1 MISRRALIL
10 SGAGL
15 FITKSALSKSDERSY
30 VLGSTL
36 LEDIVSDL
44 TAGRAKTRLLISGSA
59 CPGHTDVKASDLVFA
74 ANAQG
79 IYVHPRQM
87 TLPSL
92 TQLFAAKEQLRT
104 RTHGIGVSGSWLI
117 PDVQIQASRAVAKT
131 LVQGETSD
139 FSDAVYARLQKRI
152 ERIKDFSEG
161 LESVRTRFHGKP
173 VVSALMQKDFVS
185 WCGFSIAATFG
196 GAESM
201 NPKILAEI
209 IALARK
215 RRVIGV
221 VENLQSGKEAGLP
234 IAEELK
240 IPRAILSNFPGSD
253 DNVPDYF
260 SLVRENI
267 RQLLL
272 LTGN

>member
-44 TAGRAKTRLLISGSA
+44 TAGRAKTRLLIRGSA

-152 ERIKDFSEG
+152 KRIKDFSEG

>member
-117 PDVQIQASRAVAKT
+117 TDVQIQASRAVAKT

-161 LESVRTRFHGKP
+161 LEPVRTRFHGKP

>member
-152 ERIKDFSEG
+152 KRIKDFSEG

>member
-161 LESVRTRFHGKP
+161 LEPVRTRFHGKP

-240 IPRAILSNFPGSD
+240 IPRAILSHFPGSD

>member
-15 FITKSALSKSDERSY
+15 FITRSALSKSDERSY

-44 TAGRAKTRLLISGSA
+44 TTGRAKTRLLISGSA

-161 LESVRTRFHGKP
+161 LEPVRTRFHGKP

-267 RQLLL
+267 KQLLL

>member
-10 SGAGL
+10 SGASL

-92 TQLFAAKEQLRT
+92 TQFFAAKEQLRT

-139 FSDAVYARLQKRI
+139 FSDAVYGRLQKRI

-201 NPKILAEI
+201 NPKILAET

-253 DNVPDYF
+253 DNVPDYI

>member
-36 LEDIVSDL
+36 LEDIISDL

-161 LESVRTRFHGKP
+161 LEPVRTRFHGKP

>member
-10 SGAGL
+10 SGASL

-139 FSDAVYARLQKRI
+139 FSDAVYGRLQKRI

-201 NPKILAEI
+201 NPKILAET

-253 DNVPDYF
+253 DNVPDYI

>member
-15 FITKSALSKSDERSY
+15 FITRSALSKSDERSY

-44 TAGRAKTRLLISGSA
+44 TTGRAKTRLLISGSA

-161 LESVRTRFHGKP
+161 LEPVRTRFHGKP

>member
-59 CPGHTDVKASDLVFA
+59 CPGLTDVKASDLVFA

-139 FSDAVYARLQKRI
+139 FSDAVYGRLQKRI

-253 DNVPDYF
+253 DNIPDYF

>member
-139 FSDAVYARLQKRI
+139 FSDAVYGRLQKRI

-253 DNVPDYF
+253 DNIPDYF

>member
-44 TAGRAKTRLLISGSA
+44 TTGRAKTRLLISGSA

>member
-79 IYVHPRQM
+79 VYVHPRQM

-92 TQLFAAKEQLRT
+92 TQLFVAKEQLRT

-161 LESVRTRFHGKP
+161 LESVRTRFHGKA

-267 RQLLL
+267 RQLLF

>member
-92 TQLFAAKEQLRT
+92 TQLFATKEQLRT

-139 FSDAVYARLQKRI
+139 FSDAVYGRLQKRI

-161 LESVRTRFHGKP
+161 LEPVRTRFHGKP

-253 DNVPDYF
+253 DNIPDYF

>member
-131 LVQGETSD
+131 LVQGETSV
-139 FSDAVYARLQKRI
+139 FSDAVYGRLQKRI

>member
-117 PDVQIQASRAVAKT
+117 PDVQIQASRAVAKK

-161 LESVRTRFHGKP
+161 LEPVRTRFHGKP

>member
-1 MISRRALIL
+1 MISRRALML
-10 SGAGL
+10 GGACL
-15 FITKSALSKSDERSY
+15 FVTEGALSSSFERSY

-104 RTHGIGVSGSWLI
+104 RTHAIAISGSWLI

-139 FSDAVYARLQKRI
+139 FSNAVYGRLQKRL
-152 ERIKDFSEG
+152 ERIQAFSDG
-161 LESVRTRFHGKP
+161 LTPVRARFHGKP

-185 WCGFSIAATFG
+185 WCGFSVAATFG

-201 NPKILAEI
+201 NPKTLGQT

-215 RRVIGV
+215 HRAIGV
-221 VENLQSGKEAGLP
+221 VENLQSGQEAGVP

-240 IPRAILSNFPGSD
+240 IPRAILSNFPGLD

-267 RQLLL
+267 KQLLL

>member
-161 LESVRTRFHGKP
+161 LEPVRTRFHGKP

-253 DNVPDYF
+253 VNVPDYF

>member
-1 MISRRALIL
+1 
-10 SGAGL
+10 
-15 FITKSALSKSDERSY
+15 
-30 VLGSTL
+30 
-36 LEDIVSDL
+36 
-44 TAGRAKTRLLISGSA
+44 
-59 CPGHTDVKASDLVFA
+59 
-74 ANAQG
+74 
-79 IYVHPRQM
+79 M

-161 LESVRTRFHGKP
+161 LEPVRTRFHGKP

>member
-15 FITKSALSKSDERSY
+15 FITRSALSKSDERSY

-44 TAGRAKTRLLISGSA
+44 TTGRAKTRLLISGSA

>member
-139 FSDAVYARLQKRI
+139 FSDAVYGRLQKRI

>member
-44 TAGRAKTRLLISGSA
+44 TTGRAKTRLLISGSA

-161 LESVRTRFHGKP
+161 LEPVRTRFHGKP

-209 IALARK
+209 IAFARK

>member
-15 FITKSALSKSDERSY
+15 FIAKSALSKSDERSY

-139 FSDAVYARLQKRI
+139 FSDAVYGRLQKRI

-161 LESVRTRFHGKP
+161 LEPVRTRFHGKP

>member
-79 IYVHPRQM
+79 VYVHPRQM

-92 TQLFAAKEQLRT
+92 TQLFVAKEQLRT

-139 FSDAVYARLQKRI
+139 FSDAVYGRLQKRI

-161 LESVRTRFHGKP
+161 LESVRTRFHGKA

-267 RQLLL
+267 RQLLF

>member
-139 FSDAVYARLQKRI
+139 FSEAVYGRLQKRI

-253 DNVPDYF
+253 DNIPDYF

>member
-92 TQLFAAKEQLRT
+92 TQLFVAKEQLRT

-139 FSDAVYARLQKRI
+139 FSDAVYGRLQKRI

>member
-44 TAGRAKTRLLISGSA
+44 TTGRAKTRLLISGSA

-161 LESVRTRFHGKP
+161 LEPVRTRFHGKP

>member
-139 FSDAVYARLQKRI
+139 FSDAVYGCLQKRI

>member
-117 PDVQIQASRAVAKT
+117 PDVQIQASRAVART

-161 LESVRTRFHGKP
+161 LEPVRTRFHGKP

>member
-10 SGAGL
+10 SGVGL

>member
-44 TAGRAKTRLLISGSA
+44 TAGRAKTRLLIRGSA

-161 LESVRTRFHGKP
+161 LEPVRTRFHGKP

>member
-44 TAGRAKTRLLISGSA
+44 TTGRAKTRLLISGSA

-161 LESVRTRFHGKP
+161 LEPVRTRFHGKP

-240 IPRAILSNFPGSD
+240 IPQAILSNFPGSD

>member
-15 FITKSALSKSDERSY
+15 FIAKSALSKSDERSY

-139 FSDAVYARLQKRI
+139 FSDAVYGRLQKRI

-161 LESVRTRFHGKP
+161 LDSVRTRFHGKP

-201 NPKILAEI
+201 NPKILAET

>member
-161 LESVRTRFHGKP
+161 LEPVRTRFHGKP

-185 WCGFSIAATFG
+185 WCDFSIAATFG

>member
-131 LVQGETSD
+131 LVQGEISD

>member
-92 TQLFAAKEQLRT
+92 TQLFAAKDQLRT

-152 ERIKDFSEG
+152 KRIKDFSEG

>member
-161 LESVRTRFHGKP
+161 LEPVRTRFHGKP
-173 VVSALMQKDFVS
+173 VVSTLMQKDFVS

>member
-161 LESVRTRFHGKP
+161 LEPVRTRFHGKP